1 MLPIRKDESKIDD
14 QMAPF
19 LTSAAPSGTLV
30 APMPSRTVSTSVN
43 VAPVA
48 VPSHGVG
55 IEILLILPL

>member
-1 MLPIRKDESKIDD
+1 
-14 QMAPF
+14 MAPF

-48 VPSHGVG
+48 VASHGVG